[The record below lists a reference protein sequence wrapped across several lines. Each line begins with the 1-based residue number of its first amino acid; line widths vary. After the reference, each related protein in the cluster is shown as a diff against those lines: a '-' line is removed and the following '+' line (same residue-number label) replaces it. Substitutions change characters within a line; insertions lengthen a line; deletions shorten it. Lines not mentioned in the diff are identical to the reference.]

1 MTIMKEMCDRRLASG
16 MEELF
21 DWISKANIP
30 DAEQAKELAA
40 FMHMSADDV
49 FLDIWG
55 KFNLQQVY
63 VMHPLVFDE
72 LMVRLRK

>member
-1 MTIMKEMCDRRLASG
+1 MKEMCDRRLASG